1 MQNSTPPP
9 LSIVDLERLIDKLN
23 SNAKTDL
30 PDDDDYSSVN
40 AKRVM
45 YRFWLRTDNESEQVL
60 MQWLDLMKNHRKF
73 QTFVKLALR
82 ASIFEV
88 KEHYDY
94 ANDLFLELGEMFEK
108 LDWSRE

>member
-9 LSIVDLERLIDKLN
+9 LSIADLERLIDKLN